1 MRALKSFFVMG
12 FLSSILVSP
21 AVLADVFDEGYNFGY
36 DSAYNFCKS
45 KEKELATVAE
55 MEVDVDII
63 EEFQDGCFEGFKD
76 GINYNRTC
84 RKYIRETEGAATRM
98 WQARAKACK

>member
-1 MRALKSFFVMG
+1 MSTLKSFFVLG

-21 AVLADVFDEGYNFGY
+21 AALADVFDEGYDFGY

-45 KEKELATVAE
+45 KGKELSTIEE
-55 MEVDVDII
+55 MEIEVDIV
-63 EEFQDGCFEGFKD
+63 EEFQDGCLEGFKD

-84 RKYIRETEGAATRM
+84 RNYIRQTEGAATKM